1 MIARCRGL
9 SLGLRRDLDLR
20 LGRSFDR
27 VANEPRTLPAVVY
40 DRAVTTLVGGR
51 FELGRAIGAG
61 GMGTVH
67 EALDQQTGTK
77 VALKRLRS
85 KEAVDLE
92 RFAREAL
99 VLAQLS
105 HPGIV
110 GYVAHSA
117 SSDDAWLAMEWL
129 DGHTLAER
137 LMREPLSIA
146 ETIALARVT
155 AAALQ
160 AAHQR
165 GIVHRDV
172 KPANLFL
179 EGGDPARSKVLDFGI
194 ARGVMGGHTLTG
206 TGAAIGTPHYMSP
219 EQARAERS
227 VGARTDVYALG
238 VVLFE
243 SLAGARPFEGETPI
257 AVLAKILLEDPPSL
271 VVARPDVPSA
281 LDALVRAMLAKDP
294 AERPADG
301 AAVLDALDRLEV
313 GGGVSGLPATRTAL
327 RPALGEREQRLVC
340 VVMVADVG
348 RYGASVPTV
357 LSTGEL
363 ATDLQGELLELAR
376 AHGGQAELLADGSMV
391 VTVAGRTGVVTDQAD
406 RAARLALA
414 VRDVLPDAP
423 IVVVAGRSVLT
434 ARLPAGEVVD
444 RGASALRDVPDVR
457 DGRRPVRIDDVVDGL
472 LDDRFAR
479 DGKVGAR
486 VLLGVGLHDVPRRT
500 LLGADV
506 PIVGRK
512 RELGT
517 LRALHDEVIDEPVA
531 RVVLVTSPAGGGKTR
546 LLHELLRELAGVVRS
561 AGSAADGVSL
571 GPTYVA
577 PTVLLGRAD
586 AMRSAPHATL
596 ASAVRSAASLVEGE
610 PLDVRRRKL
619 AARIGEVASGAD
631 KARLVVFL
639 GELLRVPFAGEGLAS
654 VDAARRD
661 PQLMADGIRAALED
675 WLALECARRPVV
687 LALEDLQW
695 ADRASVQTIDALLR
709 HLEEKPF
716 FVVATARPEVD
727 VVHPELFA
735 ERDRQDLH
743 LTRLTRRSAARLV
756 RAALPKADDA
766 LVSRVVER
774 GDGNAFLL
782 EELVRAA
789 ARGESAMPDGVLG
802 MAEARLA
809 GLDPAARRVLR
820 AASVFGGTF
829 WSGGV
834 THLLGKARAGQ
845 VDVER
850 WLARL
855 AEDEL
860 VASSATS
867 TFANEDEHRFRQA
880 LMRDAAYA
888 TLTEEDRRLGHQ
900 LAAEWLAN
908 HDEREPDVL
917 AEHYRLGGDAK
928 EAARWYAEAAV
939 RAFEANDLDAVLD
952 RTSRGLEADQ
962 LAPSVLGRL
971 HLWRAEALRWRGKRD
986 EAAAHAEQALGALPG
1001 GSAEWYQALGSLL
1014 IAAGSKGDREALR
1027 RWSVL
1032 LSEQPCRDDDL
1043 ARRERLVALCRAGH
1057 QHLWLGDRDGAQ
1069 DRFAAMLDL
1078 AELLRTRRAYDAIAE
1093 AWVETTR
1100 AAIALNAGQVSGY
1113 LDATVAALRAYDLAG
1128 DQRHACNQRVRLG
1141 YGWIEIGALEDAE
1154 RELRAAFAS
1163 AERLGL
1169 DFVAGFASQNLGWTR
1184 ALRGDLAEAREHEL
1198 RALAI
1203 GQRLTQPAI
1212 EGGARFYLSRIAL
1225 LAGDAAVAVTEAEAA
1240 ERGVAAIPP
1249 LRVLC
1254 TAAKARALLRAGR
1267 STDALEAA
1275 RGAVA
1280 ARTELVAMEEGLAL
1294 VWLAALECD
1303 RTPEHLGEARAF
1315 LQRRL
1320 AGLRDEH
1327 RAGWLG
1333 GGEVARLRE
1342 LV

>member
-1 MIARCRGL
+1 M
-9 SLGLRRDLDLR
+9 
-20 LGRSFDR
+20 
-27 VANEPRTLPAVVY
+27 
-40 DRAVTTLVGGR
+40 TTLVGGR

-67 EALDQQTGTK
+67 EALDRETKTK

-92 RFAREAL
+92 RFAREAT

-110 GYVAHSA
+110 RYVAHSA
-117 SSDDAWLAMEWL
+117 SGEDAWLAMEWL
-129 DGHTLAER
+129 EGHTLAER

-146 ETIALARVT
+146 ETIALARLT

-160 AAHQR
+160 VAHQR
-165 GIVHRDV
+165 GFVHRDV

-179 EGGDPARSKVLDFGI
+179 EGGDPARTKVLDFGI
-194 ARGVMGGHTLTG
+194 ARGVVGGHPLTG

-243 SLAGARPFEGETPI
+243 ALAGLRPFEGETPI
-257 AVLAKILLEDPPSL
+257 AVLAKILLEEPPSL
-271 VVARPDVPSA
+271 VTARPDVPSG

-301 AAVLDALDRLEV
+301 AAVLEALDALELQAP
-313 GGGVSGLPATRTAL
+313 GVGLPPTRTSL

-444 RGASALRDVPDVR
+444 RGASALRDVPTPR

-517 LRALHDEVIDEPVA
+517 LRALYDEVIDEPVA
-531 RVVLVTSPAGGGKTR
+531 RVVLVTAPAGGGKTR
-546 LLHELLRELAGVVRS
+546 LLHELLRELAGV
-561 AGSAADGVSL
+561 SL
-571 GPTYVA
+571 GPTHVT

-695 ADRASVQTIDALLR
+695 ADRASLQTIDALLR
-709 HLEEKPF
+709 HLEERAF
-716 FVVATARPEVD
+716 FVVASARPEVD

-756 RAALPKADDA
+756 RAALPKADEA
-766 LVSRVVER
+766 LVARVVER

-860 VASSATS
+860 VASSTTS
-867 TFANEDEHRFRQA
+867 TFAGEAEHRFRQA

-888 TLTEEDRRLGHQ
+888 TLTEDDRRLGHR
-900 LAAEWLAN
+900 LAAEWLAQ

-917 AEHYRLGGDAK
+917 AEHYRLGGDPR

-952 RTSRGLEADQ
+952 RTARGLDADE

-971 HLWRAEALRWRGKRD
+971 HLWRAEAMRWRGKRD
-986 EAAAHAEQALGALPG
+986 DAAAHAEQALGALPG

-1014 IAAGSKGDREALR
+1014 IAAGSKGDRDALR
-1027 RWSVL
+1027 RWSAL
-1032 LSEQPCRDDDL
+1032 LAEQTCRDDDA

-1057 QHLWLGDRDGAQ
+1057 QHLWLGDRAGAEA
-1069 DRFAAMLDL
+1069 RFAAMLDL
-1078 AELLRTRRAYDAIAE
+1078 AELLRSRRAYDAIAE

-1100 AAIALNAGQVSGY
+1100 AAIALHAGQVSAY
-1113 LDATVAALRAYDLAG
+1113 LDATVTALRAYDLAG

-1184 ALRGDLAEAREHEL
+1184 ALRGDLAEAREHEQ

-1203 GQRLTQPAI
+1203 GQRLAQPAI

-1225 LAGDAAVAVTEAEAA
+1225 LAGDAAVAVAEAEAA
-1240 ERGVAAIPP
+1240 ERLVAAIPP
-1249 LRVLC
+1249 LKVLC
-1254 TAAKARALLRAGR
+1254 TAAKARASLRAGR
-1267 STDALEAA
+1267 TTDAVDAA
-1275 RGAVA
+1275 RSAVA
-1280 ARTELVAMEEGLAL
+1280 ARSELASMEEGLAL

-1303 RTPEHLGEARAF
+1303 RTPEHVSDARAF

-1320 AGLRDEH
+1320 AGLREEH

>member
-1 MIARCRGL
+1 
-9 SLGLRRDLDLR
+9 
-20 LGRSFDR
+20 
-27 VANEPRTLPAVVY
+27 VY

-67 EALDQQTGTK
+67 EALDRQTHTK

-92 RFAREAL
+92 RFAREAT

-110 GYVAHSA
+110 RYVAHSA
-117 SSDDAWLAMEWL
+117 SGEDAWLAMEWL

-137 LMREPLSIA
+137 LMREPLTIA
-146 ETIALARVT
+146 ETLALARVT

-160 AAHQR
+160 VAHQR

-179 EGGDPARSKVLDFGI
+179 EGGDPARTKVLDFGI
-194 ARGVMGGHTLTG
+194 ARGVVGGHTLTG

-243 SLAGARPFEGETPI
+243 ALAGVRPFEGETPI

-271 VVARPDVPSA
+271 VTARPDVPAA

-301 AAVLDALDRLEV
+301 AAVLEALDAFELESA
-313 GGGVSGLPATRTAL
+313 GAGLPPTRTSL

-414 VRDVLPDAP
+414 IRDVLPDAP
-423 IVVVAGRSVLT
+423 IAVVAGRSVLT

-444 RGASALRDVPDVR
+444 RGASALRDVPTAR

-517 LRALHDEVIDEPVA
+517 LRALYDEVIDEPVA
-531 RVVLVTSPAGGGKTR
+531 RVVLVTAPAGGGKTR
-546 LLHELLRELAGVVRS
+546 LLHELLRDLAGVVGS
-561 AGSAADGVSL
+561 AGSAADKVSL
-571 GPTYVA
+571 GPTHAA

-695 ADRASVQTIDALLR
+695 ADRASLQTIDALLR
-709 HLEEKPF
+709 HLEERAF

-756 RAALPKADDA
+756 RAALPKADEA
-766 LVSRVVER
+766 LVARVVER

-789 ARGESAMPDGVLG
+789 ARGQSAMPDGVLG

-860 VASSATS
+860 VASSTTS
-867 TFANEDEHRFRQA
+867 TFAGEAEHRFRQA

-888 TLTEEDRRLGHQ
+888 TLTEDDRRLGHR
-900 LAAEWLAN
+900 LAAEWLAQ

-917 AEHYRLGGDAK
+917 AEHYRLGGDPR
-928 EAARWYAEAAV
+928 EAARWYAEAAL
-939 RAFEANDLDAVLD
+939 RAFEANDLDAVLE
-952 RTSRGLEADQ
+952 RTARGLDADE

-971 HLWRAEALRWRGKRD
+971 HLWRAEAMRWRGKRD
-986 EAAAHAEQALGALPG
+986 DAAAHAEQALGALPG

-1014 IAAGSKGDREALR
+1014 IAAGSKGDRDALR
-1027 RWSVL
+1027 RWSAL
-1032 LSEQPCRDDDL
+1032 LADQTCRDDDS

-1057 QHLWLGDRDGAQ
+1057 QHLWLGDRAGAES
-1069 DRFAAMLDL
+1069 RFAAMLDL
-1078 AELLRTRRAYDAIAE
+1078 AELLRSRRAYDAIAE

-1100 AAIALNAGQVSGY
+1100 AAIALHAGQVSAY
-1113 LDATVAALRAYDLAG
+1113 LDATVTALRAYDLAG

-1184 ALRGDLAEAREHEL
+1184 ALRGDLAEAREHEQ

-1203 GQRLTQPAI
+1203 GQRLAQPAI

-1240 ERGVAAIPP
+1240 ERLVAAIPP
-1249 LRVLC
+1249 LKVLC
-1254 TAAKARALLRAGR
+1254 TAAKARACLRAGR
-1267 STDALEAA
+1267 TTDAADAA
-1275 RGAVA
+1275 RSAVA
-1280 ARTELVAMEEGLAL
+1280 ARSELASMEEGLAL

-1303 RTPEHLGEARAF
+1303 RTPEHVSDARAF

-1320 AGLRDEH
+1320 AGLREEH

>member
-1 MIARCRGL
+1 M
-9 SLGLRRDLDLR
+9 
-20 LGRSFDR
+20 
-27 VANEPRTLPAVVY
+27 Y
-40 DRAVTTLVGGR
+40 DHAVTTLVGGR

-67 EALDQQTGTK
+67 EALDRQTHTK

-92 RFAREAL
+92 RFAREAT

-110 GYVAHSA
+110 RYVAHSA
-117 SSDDAWLAMEWL
+117 AGEDAWLAMEWL
-129 DGHTLAER
+129 EGHTLAER

-146 ETIALARVT
+146 ETIALARIT

-160 AAHQR
+160 VAHHR

-179 EGGDPARSKVLDFGI
+179 EGGDPARTKVLDFGI
-194 ARGVMGGHTLTG
+194 ARGVVGGHTLTG

-243 SLAGARPFEGETPI
+243 ALAGVRPFEGETPI

-271 VVARPDVPSA
+271 VTARPDVPNA

-301 AAVLDALDRLEV
+301 AAVLEALDALEV
-313 GGGVSGLPATRTAL
+313 AAPGAGLPPTRTSL

-376 AHGGQAELLADGSMV
+376 SHGGQAELLADGSMV

-414 VRDVLPDAP
+414 IRDVLPDAP
-423 IVVVAGRSVLT
+423 IAVVAGRSVLT

-444 RGASALRDVPDVR
+444 RGASALRDVPPAR

-517 LRALHDEVIDEPVA
+517 LRALYDEVIDEPVA
-531 RVVLVTSPAGGGKTR
+531 RVVLVTAPAGGGKTR
-546 LLHELLRELAGVVRS
+546 LLHELLRELAGVVGS
-561 AGSAADGVSL
+561 AGSAADGVFRSAGSAADKVSL
-571 GPTYVA
+571 GPTHA
-577 PTVLLGRAD
+577 SPTVLLGRAD

-619 AARIGEVASGAD
+619 AARIGEVATGAD

-695 ADRASVQTIDALLR
+695 ADRASLQTIDALLR
-709 HLEEKPF
+709 HLDERPF

-727 VVHPELFA
+727 VAHPELFA

-756 RAALPKADDA
+756 RAALPRADEA
-766 LVSRVVER
+766 LVARVVER

-789 ARGESAMPDGVLG
+789 ARGQSAMPDGVLG

-860 VASSATS
+860 VAPSTTS
-867 TFANEDEHRFRQA
+867 TFAGEAEHRFRQA

-888 TLTEEDRRLGHQ
+888 TLTEDDRRLGHR
-900 LAAEWLAN
+900 LAAEWLAQ

-917 AEHYRLGGDAK
+917 AEHYRLGGDPR
-928 EAARWYAEAAV
+928 EAARWYAEAAL

-952 RTSRGLEADQ
+952 RTARGLDADE

-971 HLWRAEALRWRGKRD
+971 HLWRAEAMRWRGKRD
-986 EAAAHAEQALGALPG
+986 DAAAHAEQALGALPG

-1027 RWSVL
+1027 RWSAL
-1032 LSEQPCRDDDL
+1032 LADQACRDDDS

-1057 QHLWLGDRDGAQ
+1057 QHLWLGDRAGAEA
-1069 DRFAAMLDL
+1069 RFAAMLDL
-1078 AELLRTRRAYDAIAE
+1078 AELLRARRAYDAIAE

-1100 AAIALNAGQVSGY
+1100 AAIALNAGQVSAY
-1113 LDATVAALRAYDLAG
+1113 LDATVTALRAYDLAG

-1184 ALRGDLAEAREHEL
+1184 ALRGDLAEAREHEQ

-1203 GQRLTQPAI
+1203 GQRLAQPAI

-1240 ERGVAAIPP
+1240 ERLVAAIPP
-1249 LRVLC
+1249 LKVLC
-1254 TAAKARALLRAGR
+1254 TAAKARASLRAGR
-1267 STDALEAA
+1267 TTDAVDAA
-1275 RGAVA
+1275 RSAVA
-1280 ARTELVAMEEGLAL
+1280 ARSELASMEEGLAL

-1303 RTPEHLGEARAF
+1303 RTPEHVSDARAF

-1320 AGLRDEH
+1320 AGLREEH

>member
-1 MIARCRGL
+1 M
-9 SLGLRRDLDLR
+9 
-20 LGRSFDR
+20 
-27 VANEPRTLPAVVY
+27 Y
-40 DRAVTTLVGGR
+40 DRPVTTLVGGR

-67 EALDQQTGTK
+67 EALDRQTHTK

-92 RFAREAL
+92 RFAREAT

-110 GYVAHSA
+110 RYVAHSA
-117 SSDDAWLAMEWL
+117 AGEDAWLAMEWL
-129 DGHTLAER
+129 EGHTLAER

-146 ETIALARVT
+146 EAIALARIT

-179 EGGDPARSKVLDFGI
+179 EGGDPARTKVLDFGI
-194 ARGVMGGHTLTG
+194 ARGVVGGHTLTG

-243 SLAGARPFEGETPI
+243 ALAGVRPFEGETPI
-257 AVLAKILLEDPPSL
+257 AVLAKILLEEPPSL
-271 VVARPDVPSA
+271 VTARPDVPNA

-301 AAVLDALDRLEV
+301 AAVLEALDALEV
-313 GGGVSGLPATRTAL
+313 AAPGAGLPPTRTSL

-376 AHGGQAELLADGSMV
+376 SHGGQAELLADGSMV

-414 VRDVLPDAP
+414 IRDVLPDAP
-423 IVVVAGRSVLT
+423 IAVVAGRSVLT

-444 RGASALRDVPDVR
+444 RGASALRDVPPAR

-517 LRALHDEVIDEPVA
+517 LRALYDEVIDEPVA
-531 RVVLVTSPAGGGKTR
+531 RVVLVTAPAGGGKTR
-546 LLHELLRELAGVVRS
+546 LLHELLRELAGVVGSAGSAADGVFRSAGSAGVFRS
-561 AGSAADGVSL
+561 AGSAADGVFRSAGSAADKVSL
-571 GPTYVA
+571 GPTHAA

-619 AARIGEVASGAD
+619 AARIGEVATGAD

-695 ADRASVQTIDALLR
+695 ADRASLQTIDALLR
-709 HLEEKPF
+709 HLDERPF

-727 VVHPELFA
+727 VAHPELFA

-756 RAALPKADDA
+756 RAALPKADEA
-766 LVSRVVER
+766 LVARVVER

-789 ARGESAMPDGVLG
+789 ARGQSAMPDGVLG

-860 VASSATS
+860 VAPSTTS
-867 TFANEDEHRFRQA
+867 TFAGEAEHRFRQA

-888 TLTEEDRRLGHQ
+888 TLTEDDRRLGHR
-900 LAAEWLAN
+900 LAAEWLAQ

-917 AEHYRLGGDAK
+917 AEHYRLGGDPR
-928 EAARWYAEAAV
+928 EAARWYAEAAL

-952 RTSRGLEADQ
+952 RTARGLDADE

-971 HLWRAEALRWRGKRD
+971 HLWRAEAMRWRGKRD
-986 EAAAHAEQALGALPG
+986 DAAAHAEQALGALPG

-1027 RWSVL
+1027 RWSAL
-1032 LSEQPCRDDDL
+1032 LADQACRDDDS

-1057 QHLWLGDRDGAQ
+1057 QHLWLGDRAGAEA
-1069 DRFAAMLDL
+1069 RFAAMLDL
-1078 AELLRTRRAYDAIAE
+1078 AELLRARRAYDAIAE

-1100 AAIALNAGQVSGY
+1100 AAIALNAGQVSAY
-1113 LDATVAALRAYDLAG
+1113 LDATVTALRAYDLAG

-1184 ALRGDLAEAREHEL
+1184 ALRGDLAEAREHEQ

-1203 GQRLTQPAI
+1203 GQRLAQPAI

-1240 ERGVAAIPP
+1240 ERLVAAIPP
-1249 LRVLC
+1249 LKVLC
-1254 TAAKARALLRAGR
+1254 TAAKARASLRAGR
-1267 STDALEAA
+1267 TTDAVDAA
-1275 RGAVA
+1275 RSAVA
-1280 ARTELVAMEEGLAL
+1280 ARSELASMEEGLAL

-1303 RTPEHLGEARAF
+1303 RTPEHVSDARAF

-1320 AGLRDEH
+1320 AGLREEH

>member
-1 MIARCRGL
+1 M
-9 SLGLRRDLDLR
+9 
-20 LGRSFDR
+20 
-27 VANEPRTLPAVVY
+27 Y

-67 EALDQQTGTK
+67 EALDRETKTK

-92 RFAREAL
+92 RFAREAT

-110 GYVAHSA
+110 RYVAHSA
-117 SSDDAWLAMEWL
+117 SGEDAWLAMEWL
-129 DGHTLAER
+129 EGHTLAER

-146 ETIALARVT
+146 ETIALARLT

-160 AAHQR
+160 VAHQR
-165 GIVHRDV
+165 GFVHRDV

-179 EGGDPARSKVLDFGI
+179 EGGDPARTKVLDFGI
-194 ARGVMGGHTLTG
+194 ARGVVGGHPLTG

-243 SLAGARPFEGETPI
+243 ALAGLRPFEGETPI
-257 AVLAKILLEDPPSL
+257 AVLAKILLEEPPSL
-271 VVARPDVPSA
+271 VTARPDVPSG

-301 AAVLDALDRLEV
+301 AAVLEALDALELQAP
-313 GGGVSGLPATRTAL
+313 GVGLPPTRTSL

-444 RGASALRDVPDVR
+444 RGASALRDVPTPR

-517 LRALHDEVIDEPVA
+517 LRALYDEVIDEPVA
-531 RVVLVTSPAGGGKTR
+531 RVVLVTAPAGGGKTR
-546 LLHELLRELAGVVRS
+546 LLHELLRELAGV
-561 AGSAADGVSL
+561 SL
-571 GPTYVA
+571 GPTHVT

-695 ADRASVQTIDALLR
+695 ADRASLQTIDALLR
-709 HLEEKPF
+709 HLEERAF
-716 FVVATARPEVD
+716 FVVASARPEVD

-756 RAALPKADDA
+756 RAALPKADEA
-766 LVSRVVER
+766 LVARVVER

-860 VASSATS
+860 VASSTTS
-867 TFANEDEHRFRQA
+867 TFAGEAEHRFRQA

-888 TLTEEDRRLGHQ
+888 TLTEDDRRLGHR
-900 LAAEWLAN
+900 LAAEWLAQ

-917 AEHYRLGGDAK
+917 AEHYRLGGDPR

-952 RTSRGLEADQ
+952 RTARGLDADE

-971 HLWRAEALRWRGKRD
+971 HLWRAEAMRWRGKRD
-986 EAAAHAEQALGALPG
+986 DAAAHAEQALGALPG

-1014 IAAGSKGDREALR
+1014 IAAGSKGDRDALR
-1027 RWSVL
+1027 RWSAL
-1032 LSEQPCRDDDL
+1032 LAEQTCRDDDA

-1057 QHLWLGDRDGAQ
+1057 QHLWLGDRAGAEA
-1069 DRFAAMLDL
+1069 RFAAMLDL
-1078 AELLRTRRAYDAIAE
+1078 AELLRSRRAYDAIAE

-1100 AAIALNAGQVSGY
+1100 AAIALHAGQVSAY
-1113 LDATVAALRAYDLAG
+1113 LDATVTALRAYDLAG

-1184 ALRGDLAEAREHEL
+1184 ALRGDLAEAREHEQ

-1203 GQRLTQPAI
+1203 GQRLAQPAI

-1225 LAGDAAVAVTEAEAA
+1225 LAGDAAVAVAEAEAA
-1240 ERGVAAIPP
+1240 ERLVAAIPP
-1249 LRVLC
+1249 LKVLC
-1254 TAAKARALLRAGR
+1254 TAAKARASLRAGR
-1267 STDALEAA
+1267 TTDAVDAA
-1275 RGAVA
+1275 RSAVA
-1280 ARTELVAMEEGLAL
+1280 ARSELASMEEGLAL

-1303 RTPEHLGEARAF
+1303 RTPEHVSDARAF

-1320 AGLRDEH
+1320 AGLREEH

>member
-1 MIARCRGL
+1 
-9 SLGLRRDLDLR
+9 
-20 LGRSFDR
+20 
-27 VANEPRTLPAVVY
+27 VY
-40 DRAVTTLVGGR
+40 DRPVTTLVGGR

-67 EALDQQTGTK
+67 EALDRQTHTK

-92 RFAREAL
+92 RFAREAT

-110 GYVAHSA
+110 RYVAHSA
-117 SSDDAWLAMEWL
+117 AGEDAWLAMEWL
-129 DGHTLAER
+129 EGHTLAER

-146 ETIALARVT
+146 ETIALARIT

-160 AAHQR
+160 VAHHR

-179 EGGDPARSKVLDFGI
+179 EGGDPARTKVLDFGI
-194 ARGVMGGHTLTG
+194 ARGVVGGHTLTG

-243 SLAGARPFEGETPI
+243 ALAGVRPFEGETPI

-271 VVARPDVPSA
+271 VVARPDVPSG

-301 AAVLDALDRLEV
+301 AAVLEALDALEV
-313 GGGVSGLPATRTAL
+313 AAPGAGLPPTRTSL

-376 AHGGQAELLADGSMV
+376 SHGGQAELLADGSMV

-414 VRDVLPDAP
+414 IRDVLPDAP
-423 IVVVAGRSVLT
+423 IAVVAGRSVLT

-444 RGASALRDVPDVR
+444 RGASALRDVPPAR

-517 LRALHDEVIDEPVA
+517 LRALYDEVIDEPVA
-531 RVVLVTSPAGGGKTR
+531 RVVLVTAPAGGGKTR
-546 LLHELLRELAGVVRS
+546 LLHELLRELAGVVGS
-561 AGSAADGVSL
+561 AGSAADGVFRSAGSAGVFRSAGSAADKVSL
-571 GPTYVA
+571 GPTNAA

-619 AARIGEVASGAD
+619 AARIGEVATGAD

-695 ADRASVQTIDALLR
+695 ADRASLQTIDALLR
-709 HLEEKPF
+709 HLDERPF

-727 VVHPELFA
+727 VAHPELFA

-756 RAALPKADDA
+756 RAALPRADEA
-766 LVSRVVER
+766 LVARVVER

-789 ARGESAMPDGVLG
+789 ARGQSAMPDGVLG

-860 VASSATS
+860 VAPSTTS
-867 TFANEDEHRFRQA
+867 TFAGEAEHRFRQA

-888 TLTEEDRRLGHQ
+888 TLTEDDRRLGHR
-900 LAAEWLAN
+900 LAAEWLAQ

-917 AEHYRLGGDAK
+917 AEHYRLGGDPR
-928 EAARWYAEAAV
+928 EAARWYAEAAL

-952 RTSRGLEADQ
+952 RTARGLDADE

-971 HLWRAEALRWRGKRD
+971 HLWRAEAMRWRGKRD
-986 EAAAHAEQALGALPG
+986 DAAAHAEQALGALPG

-1027 RWSVL
+1027 RWSAL
-1032 LSEQPCRDDDL
+1032 LADQACRDDDS

-1057 QHLWLGDRDGAQ
+1057 QHLWLGDRAGAEA
-1069 DRFAAMLDL
+1069 RFAAMLDL
-1078 AELLRTRRAYDAIAE
+1078 AELLRARRAYDAIAE

-1100 AAIALNAGQVSGY
+1100 AAIALNAGQVSAY
-1113 LDATVAALRAYDLAG
+1113 LDATVTALRAYDLAG

-1184 ALRGDLAEAREHEL
+1184 ALRGDLAEAREHEQ

-1203 GQRLTQPAI
+1203 GQRLAQPAI

-1240 ERGVAAIPP
+1240 ERLVAAIPP
-1249 LRVLC
+1249 LKVLC
-1254 TAAKARALLRAGR
+1254 TAAKARASLRAGR
-1267 STDALEAA
+1267 TTDAVDAA
-1275 RGAVA
+1275 RSAVA
-1280 ARTELVAMEEGLAL
+1280 ARSELASMEEGLAL

-1303 RTPEHLGEARAF
+1303 RTPEHVSDARAF

-1320 AGLRDEH
+1320 AGLREEH